1 MRESW
6 KRLANGLTRRQA
18 LSGAA
23 AAFGLGLAA
32 SKSAVSS
39 PQQHIAAA
47 PPGAQVCVLTPQA
60 TEGPFYFDPKLVRAD
75 IAEGKHGAP
84 LTLTLQVVNA
94 NDCARLEHARVDI
107 WHSDGLGLYSGF
119 VGQETGSAG
128 GETFL
133 RGTQFANV
141 DGEVHFETIYPGWY
155 PGRTPHIH
163 FKVFTDPASVAT
175 GQLYFPDTLSTRIY
189 ASIPPYNARKA
200 ERDTDNN
207 NDFVFLRQGG
217 VETLLKIEEKD
228 GRYLASLVI
237 GVDRTR

>member
-1 MRESW
+1 M
-6 KRLANGLTRRQA
+6 TRRQA

-32 SKSAVSS
+32 GKSAVSS
-39 PQQHIAAA
+39 SQQRIAAA
-47 PPGAQVCVLTPQA
+47 LPGAEVCVLTPQA
-60 TEGPFYFDPKLVRAD
+60 TEGPFYFDRKLVRAD

-84 LTLTLQVVNA
+84 LTLTLQMVNA
-94 NDCARLEHARVDI
+94 KDCARLEQARVDV
-107 WHSDGLGLYSGF
+107 WHSEF
-119 VGQETGSAG
+119 AGQETGSAR

-133 RGTQFANV
+133 RGTQFANA
-141 DGEVHFETIYPGWY
+141 DGEVRFETIYPGWY

-175 GQLYFPDTLSTRIY
+175 GQLYFPDALSTRIY

-200 ERDTDNN
+200 KRDTDNN

-237 GVDRTR
+237 GVDRTG